1 MKYSGIG
8 GQAVMEGVMMKNKD
22 QYAVAVR
29 KEDGE
34 IVVEKKEYKG
44 ICPAK
49 AVQKI
54 PIIRGVINFIDSMYL
69 GITSLTFS
77 AQFFDDESGVDK
89 QKEKKL
95 AGAEDQKGR
104 DKKNSADTGRK
115 NELKE
120 KAVMGG
126 TVAFSLVIAVAVFM
140 LLPFYLSQ
148 FLGRMIESDTVVS
161 VIEGVL
167 RLVIFFVYILF
178 ISRLE
183 DIQRVFMYHGAEHK
197 CINCIEHG
205 FDLTV
210 ENVRKSSRQHKRCG
224 TNFLFIVI
232 IITVICFIFI
242 QTDTHLM
249 KLLYRIILIPIVA
262 GVSYEC
268 IRIAGK
274 YDNAFIDL
282 VNKPGMLLQKMTTR
296 EPDDFMIEVGIASV
310 EAVFDWKSYL
320 EEIRENQDRAE
331 KKAEKKQGTFREE
344 VREEQRELQNM
355 TSEKNGELSR
365 QDVP

>member
-1 MKYSGIG
+1 
-8 GQAVMEGVMMKNKD
+8 MEGVMMKNKD

-54 PIIRGVINFIDSMYL
+54 PIIRGVINFIDSMCL
-69 GITSLTFS
+69 GISSLAFS
-77 AQFFDDESGVDK
+77 AQFFEEEPK
-89 QKEKKL
+89 KEEKKPKQTEKEL
-95 AGAEDQKGR
+95 SGAERTKDCS
-104 DKKNSADTGRK
+104 KKVSGDPGHK

-120 KAVMGG
+120 KAVVGG
-126 TVAFSLVIAVAVFM
+126 TVAFSLLIAIVIFM

-148 FLGRMIESDTVVS
+148 FLGRMIDSDTVVS
-161 VIEGVL
+161 VIEGIL
-167 RLVIFFVYILF
+167 RLAVFFAYILF

-210 ENVRKSSRQHKRCG
+210 ENVRNSGRQHKRCG

-242 QTDTHLM
+242 QTDSHLM

-282 VNKPGMLLQKMTTR
+282 VNKPGMLLQKLTTR
-296 EPDDFMIEVGIASV
+296 EPDDSMIEVGIASV
-310 EAVFDWKSYL
+310 EAVFDWRKYL
-320 EEIRENQDRAE
+320 EETEEEQENAAKKQNAE
-331 KKAEKKQGTFREE
+331 KKTE
-344 VREEQRELQNM
+344 
-355 TSEKNGELSR
+355 
-365 QDVP
+365 